1 MLAREPLHVRRG
13 GVDEMIDE
21 ADALG
26 EAQHAVGQA
35 IADVARNLGRVAQF
49 DERLE
54 QAHDGRARQAGFL
67 APATAIVPCGRRLSA
82 SRIAKLRRTGSMAA
96 MPRRYSVIRILSTSG
111 PASLARRVYAPP
123 KKKRRGNMFGRRQFG
138 MAAARRS
145 LAAPAIARAQK
156 FPSGRVTM
164 VVPFPAGAAT
174 DISARVYAER
184 LSALWGQPVVIDNK
198 GGGNGIPAAEVV
210 ARAKPDGLTIFA
222 TSAMTQVVNPAIYDK
237 LPYDPIADFEP
248 ITRIGTSPFVLLVDR
263 NSPIK
268 TAAELTAK
276 LKAEPGKHNYGAGAL
291 PARVASELY
300 KMAAG
305 VDAVYV
311 GYKSNPQAIPDVQS
325 GLLTFMMIDTV
336 NAKIA
341 DRPRRAARACSS
353 PTPSATPPL
362 PDVPTAA
369 EAGLARRPADDLDR
383 LLRAQGHAARDR
395 RTRSTRYPRR
405 RGHAGGPGAAG
416 GAGRHAEAHDA
427 RTNSPPS
434 RASEKERWG
443 KIIRRANI
451 KVE

>member
-1 MLAREPLHVRRG
+1 
-13 GVDEMIDE
+13 
-21 ADALG
+21 
-26 EAQHAVGQA
+26 
-35 IADVARNLGRVAQF
+35 
-49 DERLE
+49 
-54 QAHDGRARQAGFL
+54 
-67 APATAIVPCGRRLSA
+67 
-82 SRIAKLRRTGSMAA
+82 
-96 MPRRYSVIRILSTSG
+96 
-111 PASLARRVYAPP
+111 
-123 KKKRRGNMFGRRQFG
+123 MFGRRQFARAIG
-138 MAAARRS
+138 IAAF
-145 LAAPAIARAQK
+145 AAPAIARAQK

-198 GGGNGIPAAEVV
+198 GGGNGIPAAESV
-210 ARAKPDGLTIFA
+210 ARARPDGLTLFA

-237 LPYDPIADFEP
+237 LPYDPIADFAP
-248 ITRIGTSPFVLLVDR
+248 ISRMGTSPFVLLVDR
-263 NSPIK
+263 NSPIN

-341 DRPRRAARACSS
+341 MDRGALKGLFVTDSERYAAVPAM
-353 PTPSATPPL
+353 
-362 PDVPTAA
+362 PTAA
-369 EAGLARRPADDLDR
+369 EAGLPDVLLTTWTGFYAPRGTPAEIVNRINADLYTVSEMPEVIERLAALGGTPKLMRPAEF
-383 LLRAQGHAARDR
+383 AAFA
-395 RTRSTRYPRR
+395 S
-405 RGHAGGPGAAG
+405 
-416 GAGRHAEAHDA
+416 AE
-427 RTNSPPS
+427 
-434 RASEKERWG
+434 KQRWG
-443 KIIRRANI
+443 QIIRRANI

>member
-1 MLAREPLHVRRG
+1 MAFG
-13 GVDEMIDE
+13 
-21 ADALG
+21 A
-26 EAQHAVGQA
+26 AV
-35 IADVARNLGRVAQF
+35 
-49 DERLE
+49 
-54 QAHDGRARQAGFL
+54 
-67 APATAIVPCGRRLSA
+67 
-82 SRIAKLRRTGSMAA
+82 
-96 MPRRYSVIRILSTSG
+96 
-111 PASLARRVYAPP
+111 
-123 KKKRRGNMFGRRQFG
+123 
-138 MAAARRS
+138 

-156 FPSGRVTM
+156 YPSGRVTI

-174 DISARVYAER
+174 DISARVYAEG
-184 LSALWGQPVVIDNK
+184 LSGLWGQPVVIDNK
-198 GGGNGIPAAEVV
+198 GGGNGIPAAESV

-222 TSAMTQVVNPAIYDK
+222 TSAMTQAVNPAIYDK
-237 LPYDPIADFEP
+237 LAYDPIADFEA
-248 ITRIGTSPFVLLVDR
+248 ITRMGTSPFVLLVDR

-341 DRPRRAARACSS
+341 IDRGALKGLLLTDADRY
-353 PTPSATPPL
+353 PPL
-362 PDVPTAA
+362 PDLPTAA
-369 EAGLARRPADDLDR
+369 EAGLPDVLLTTWTGYYAPKGTPREIVQKINADIRAVAAMPAVLARLDSMGVTPK
-383 LLRAQGHAARDR
+383 LMSPEEFAAF
-395 RTRSTRYPRR
+395 TR
-405 RGHAGGPGAAG
+405 
-416 GAGRHAEAHDA
+416 
-427 RTNSPPS
+427 
-434 RASEKERWG
+434 SEKERWG

>member
-1 MLAREPLHVRRG
+1 
-13 GVDEMIDE
+13 MI
-21 ADALG
+21 
-26 EAQHAVGQA
+26 
-35 IADVARNLGRVAQF
+35 
-49 DERLE
+49 
-54 QAHDGRARQAGFL
+54 
-67 APATAIVPCGRRLSA
+67 
-82 SRIAKLRRTGSMAA
+82 
-96 MPRRYSVIRILSTSG
+96 
-111 PASLARRVYAPP
+111 
-123 KKKRRGNMFGRRQFG
+123 GRRQFG
-138 MAAARRS
+138 MGLGAAAV
-145 LAAPAIARAQK
+145 AAPGIARAQK

-198 GGGNGIPAAEVV
+198 GGGNGIPAAESV
-210 ARAKPDGLTIFA
+210 ARAKPDGLTLFA

-237 LPYDPIADFEP
+237 LPYDPIADFAP
-248 ITRIGTSPFVLLVDR
+248 ISRMGTSPFVLLVDR
-263 NSPIK
+263 NSPIN

-341 DRPRRAARACSS
+341 MDRGALKGLFVTDSERYAAVPAM
-353 PTPSATPPL
+353 
-362 PDVPTAA
+362 PTAA
-369 EAGLARRPADDLDR
+369 EAGLPEVLLTTWTGFYAPKGTPAEIVNRINADLYTVSAMPEVVERLAALGGTPKLMRPAEF
-383 LLRAQGHAARDR
+383 AAF
-395 RTRSTRYPRR
+395 
-405 RGHAGGPGAAG
+405 
-416 GAGRHAEAHDA
+416 
-427 RTNSPPS
+427 
-434 RASEKERWG
+434 ASAEKERWG
-443 KIIRRANI
+443 QIIRRANI